1 MPRLDLTTKRVQI
14 NKANLTVVVTVSVA
28 AFVTI
33 FALVA
38 VKTLWTQ
45 RSYQSR
51 VITAR
56 ETARD
61 QLKTNIDTADKLTT
75 AYKGFVGATVN
86 VIGGSST
93 GNGER
98 DGDNARIILDALPSK
113 YDFPALATSLEK
125 LTNSQGLAIESIVG
139 VDDELNQSVAE
150 ESPTPQ
156 AVEMPFKLVV
166 KGNYASTQELI
177 GVFERSIRPFVMN
190 ELILSA
196 NDGGTVQMTMDA
208 KSYYQPEKSLQFK
221 KEVIQ

>member
-1 MPRLDLTTKRVQI
+1 MAKLDLTTKRVQI
-14 NKANLTVVVTVSVA
+14 NKANLTVVVTVSIA

-33 FALVA
+33 FSLVA

-61 QLKTNIDTADKLTT
+61 QLKENIDAADKLT
-75 AYKGFVGATVN
+75 ASYKTFVGASVN
-86 VIGGSST
+86 VIGGNAA

-125 LTNSQGLAIESIVG
+125 LTNGQGLAIESIVG
-139 VDDELNQSVAE
+139 IDDELNQSATA

-156 AVEMPFKLVV
+156 PIEMPYKLSV
-166 KGNYASTQELI
+166 KGDYASAQKLI
-177 GVFERSIRPFVMN
+177 GVFERSIRPFVVN
-190 ELILSA
+190 ELVLSA

-221 KEVIQ
+221 KEVIK